1 VALDG
6 SGSPRSWS
14 AVGDRIFVAPG
25 RDGPPLLEAGEA
37 ALVLEQGMSQRQVCH
52 AMGVS
57 KSALQVWVRD
67 AELQRR
73 GMTPA
78 APGDLE
84 AQRGQAQLLKRI
96 RELEKEILQW
106 ASAYLSHANL
116 RVGSVSPK

>member
-1 VALDG
+1 
-6 SGSPRSWS
+6 
-14 AVGDRIFVAPG
+14 
-25 RDGPPLLEAGEA
+25 LLEAGEA